1 MNIAKLAIK
10 NKTLFIFI
18 SVVLAVSGVVS
29 YFKMGKLEDPEF
41 TMKVALVITPY
52 PGASPL
58 QVEKEVSEKIEKAV
72 QKLDQLDYIRTESR
86 AGLSVAHVYLKE
98 GMSPGDVPQ
107 EWDSLRRRI
116 HDIEPELPPGAGP
129 PVIRDDFGDVF
140 GVLIALTGQGYS
152 YEEMRQYA
160 DIIRKELFLV
170 DQVSRIELWGE
181 QTECVYVEISR
192 SRLTELSI
200 PMGLV
205 LSLLEQQNIMVD
217 SGQAEMEREKLRF
230 SLTGEFSNVEE
241 IGNLVI
247 GMADSDSG
255 TEDIVL
261 LRDVAEISRGLVEP
275 ASSMMRFNGSQAI
288 GIAVSTV
295 SGGNVIEMGRGVTE
309 KLEQLKDR
317 LPAGIKTD
325 YVAFEADQVDQAIN
339 SFMFNLIQAVSIV
352 VILLLLFMGLR
363 SGLIIGNVLVLTI
376 LITFAVMRYMG
387 MELDRVSLGAL
398 IIALGMLVDNAIVVT
413 EGIMVKMQTGVKK
426 LEAAG
431 QTIKETAW
439 PLLGATL
446 VAVFAFMPIILAG
459 DDTGEYTK
467 GLFIVIAVS
476 LMMSWFLAMS
486 ITPLWCHMFLGRD
499 LDEKSIKNDPHSG
512 SMYQLYKK
520 ILEWSLSRKK
530 LVLTIMA
537 ALFMISLAGFTKVD
551 KSFFPPSTRPQLKL
565 DYWLPEG
572 SRIEALS
579 DDMAIIEKELL
590 NHENIIS
597 IGSFIGE
604 GAPRFYLPMEP
615 RFPLSS
621 YGQIIINIDDP
632 ANLDEIKKYTQRYL
646 MENFPHAEPRVRK
659 FSMGPPVEFSV
670 EVRFSGE
677 DREVLRQM
685 ADQAKKIMNND
696 FDSREVRDD
705 WRQKV
710 KTYELNYS
718 QARGIRT
725 GVNRE
730 DVARALKL
738 GYQGIN
744 IGIYREEDRLMPIIL
759 RPPSEY
765 RKRIEDFL
773 TLDVR
778 SLDANLGTPL
788 GQTISSAGL
797 KWEDP
802 VIIRRDRVRT
812 ITAQAETATGNP
824 QDMMGRIRD
833 DIESIDLPPG
843 YSMEWGGEYEKSSSS
858 QAEVFSGVPISFML
872 MAIVVVGLFSS
883 FKQPLIILLILPLAM
898 IGVTAGLLLTSQPF
912 GFLALLGGLSL
923 SGMLIKNVVVLIG
936 QVDMYIESGKEKYQ
950 ALLDASVS
958 RLRPVMM
965 ATLSTVMGMTPLL
978 FDPFWVSMAIAIVF
992 GLTFATVLTLVVV
1005 PVLYS
1010 LMFKVKPSTF

>member
-18 SVVLAVSGVVS
+18 SVVLAVSGLVS

-41 TMKVALVITPY
+41 TLKVALVITPY

-72 QKLDQLDYIRTESR
+72 QKLDQLNYIRTESR
-86 AGLSVAHVYLKE
+86 AGVSVAHVYLNE
-98 GMSPGDVPQ
+98 GMSSKEVPQ
-107 EWDSLRRRI
+107 EWDHLRRRI
-116 HDIEPELPPGAGP
+116 HDIQPELPPGAAP
-129 PVIRDDFGDVF
+129 PIIKDDFGDVF
-140 GVLIALTGQGYS
+140 GVIIALTGQEYS
-152 YEEMRQYA
+152 YEEMRKYA
-160 DIIRKELFLV
+160 DLIRKELFLV

-192 SRLTELSI
+192 SKLNEMGI

-205 LSLLEQQNIMVD
+205 LSLLEQQNMVMD
-217 SGQAEMEREKLRF
+217 SGQADMGREKLRF
-230 SLTGEFSNVEE
+230 SLTDEFSSAEE
-241 IGNLVI
+241 IGDLVI
-247 GMADSDSG
+247 GVADTASG
-255 TEDIVL
+255 NEDMVL
-261 LRDVAEISRGLVEP
+261 LRDVARVYRGLVEP
-275 ASSMMRFNGSQAI
+275 ATSMMRFNGRQAI

-295 SGGNVIEMGRGVTE
+295 SGGNVIEMGREVTA
-309 KLEQLKDR
+309 KLDELKER
-317 LPAGIKTD
+317 LPAGIETD

-339 SFMFNLIQAVSIV
+339 SFMLNLIQAVAIV
-352 VILLLLFMGLR
+352 VVLLLLFMGLR
-363 SGLIIGNVLVLTI
+363 SGLIIGNGLILTI
-376 LITFAVMRYMG
+376 LITFAMMRYIG
-387 MELDRVSLGAL
+387 MDLDRVSLGAL

-413 EGIMVKMQTGVKK
+413 EGIVVKMQTGVKK
-426 LEAAG
+426 IEAAG

-446 VAVFAFMPIILAG
+446 VAVFAFMPIVLAG
-459 DDTGEYTK
+459 DDTGEYTR

-476 LMMSWFLAMS
+476 LMVSWFLAMS
-486 ITPLWCHMFLGRD
+486 VTPLWCHMFLGKD
-499 LDEKSIKNDPHSG
+499 LDEESIKTDPHSG
-512 SMYQLYKK
+512 RMYQIYRH

-530 LVLTIMA
+530 LILTFMAVLF
-537 ALFMISLAGFTKVD
+537 LISLAGFTKVE
-551 KSFFPPSTRPQLKL
+551 KSFFPPSTRPQRKL

-579 DDMAIIEKELL
+579 EDMAIIEKELL
-590 NHENIIS
+590 NHDNIIS

-621 YGQIIINIDDP
+621 YGQIIINIDDS
-632 ANLDEIKKYTQRYL
+632 ANLDNIKKFTQEYL
-646 MENFPHAEPRVRK
+646 LENFPYAEPRVRK
-659 FSMGPPVEFSV
+659 FPMGPPVEFPV
-670 EVRFSGE
+670 EVRFSGK
-677 DREVLRQM
+677 DRDVLRQM
-685 ADQAKKIMNND
+685 AEQAKEIMRAD
-696 FDSREVRDD
+696 FDSSEVRDD

-710 KTYELNYS
+710 KIYELKYS

-730 DVARALKL
+730 DVARALKR
-738 GYQGIN
+738 GYDGVR
-744 IGIYREEDRLMPIIL
+744 IGVYREEDRLMPIIL

-778 SLDANLGTPL
+778 SMDDNTGTPL
-788 GQTISSAGL
+788 GQTISSAEL

-812 ITAQAETATGNP
+812 ITAQAETTTGNS
-824 QDMMGRIRD
+824 QDMMNRIRN

-843 YSMEWGGEYEKSSSS
+843 YFMEWGGEYEKSSGS

-883 FKQPLIILLILPLAM
+883 IKQPVIILLILPLAM
-898 IGVTAGLLLTSQPF
+898 IGVTAGLLTTGQPF

-950 ALLDASVS
+950 ALIDASVS

-978 FDPFWVSMAIAIVF
+978 FDPFWVAMAIAIVF

-1010 LMFKVKPSTF
+1010 IMFRIKASSS